1 YGPIFKEGEKLPVIL
16 EKDMLCGSGIREL
29 IGKYIKEVKKG
40 VIKPHISNN
49 WKLTGT
55 NWSAEDHAAA
65 AKLVNDD
72 VLTIPLSEDGR
83 TPNVKS
89 ITTED
94 IKGKT

>member
-1 YGPIFKEGEKLPVIL
+1 
-16 EKDMLCGSGIREL
+16 EL

-40 VIKPHISNN
+40 VIEPQISNN

-55 NWSAEDHAAA
+55 NWRAEDHAA
-65 AKLVNDD
+65 AKLVNDN
-72 VLTIPLSEDGR
+72 VLTISASEDGR

-94 IKGKT
+94 IKEKAKITVKVKEK